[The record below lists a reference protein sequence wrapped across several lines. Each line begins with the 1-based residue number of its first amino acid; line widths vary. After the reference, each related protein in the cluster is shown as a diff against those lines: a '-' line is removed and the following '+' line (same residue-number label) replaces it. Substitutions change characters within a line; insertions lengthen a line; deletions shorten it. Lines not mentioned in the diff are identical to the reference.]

1 MFGIDGLRDK
11 LLAVLLAFAIL
22 PMGFIGILSLGEMN
36 RASSDIENNITNL
49 STSLNRSALA
59 AGSHEADQV
68 QLAEAKARQL
78 DAFFLRI
85 ASENE
90 LVARYAASSSGTKN
104 LSLIHISEPT
114 RLLSTSYAVFCFTKK
129 KKNNNNTLH

>member
-1 MFGIDGLRDK
+1 MFGIDGLRGK

-22 PMGFIGILSLGEMN
+22 PMAFIGILSLGEMN

-68 QLAEAKARQL
+68 QLAEAKAGKSLEEIAKAAGYEVKKSKAVNRGEGAAATPGSL
-78 DAFFLRI
+78 EERVFSVKPGEVTLAPVPDTVVNCPFL
-85 ASENE
+85 
-90 LVARYAASSSGTKN
+90 
-104 LSLIHISEPT
+104 
-114 RLLSTSYAVFCFTKK
+114 
-129 KKNNNNTLH
+129 